1 MVFWNFE
8 SPRPYSLQD
17 GTQFDFFRWQ
27 ASYAVLLIKDGFVRA
42 DRHIELLMIALN
54 DHDKAVESLIKSIR
68 ETKEKLSD
76 LQLMMEEL
84 HNLEMSMKAA
94 MIEFEE
100 NKKSTAAT
108 LKLMENELQKL
119 KGSTKVKPRNM
130 ALCFLLLALIGW
142 FVMGQMNGGKKA
154 SSGFMLRD

>member
-1 MVFWNFE
+1 
-8 SPRPYSLQD
+8 
-17 GTQFDFFRWQ
+17 
-27 ASYAVLLIKDGFVRA
+27 
-42 DRHIELLMIALN
+42 MIALN